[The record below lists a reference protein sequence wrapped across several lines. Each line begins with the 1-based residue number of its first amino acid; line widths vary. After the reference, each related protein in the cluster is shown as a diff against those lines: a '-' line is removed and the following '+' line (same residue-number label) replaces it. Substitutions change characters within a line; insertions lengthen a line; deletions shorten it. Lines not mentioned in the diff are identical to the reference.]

1 MLRLRQTVSRRMM
14 VAIVAVIAPRDGSAT
29 GQYDV
34 SGRCRACPSIFG
46 IQSVRSSM
54 TRVAWLTDLH
64 LNFVAPREVDRFL
77 MRVEAERPDWVLIGG
92 DIGEAH
98 DVARYLRR
106 IKSRVSCQIAFVL
119 GNHDFYRGSIARVRA
134 EMAELCRETP
144 RLVYLSDADV
154 VELDANLG
162 LVGHD
167 GWADARVGDYE
178 RSDVMLNDYLLI
190 EELAFAS
197 KRDRRVLLEQLG
209 DEAAAHIRR
218 VLPMALE
225 RYEQVMLLTHVPPLR
240 EACWHQGA
248 ISDDEWSPHFTCLA
262 VGNAILEIMR
272 QWPSRQLTV
281 LCGHTH
287 SPGEC
292 RPLDNVVILTGE
304 ARYGAPAIQRIWE

>member
-1 MLRLRQTVSRRMM
+1 MSR
-14 VAIVAVIAPRDGSAT
+14 I
-29 GQYDV
+29 
-34 SGRCRACPSIFG
+34 
-46 IQSVRSSM
+46 
-54 TRVAWLTDLH
+54 AWLTDLH
-64 LNFVAPREVDRFL
+64 LNFVAPRDIDRFL
-77 MRVEAERPDWVLIGG
+77 MRVESERPDWVLIGG

-98 DVARYLRR
+98 DVALHLRR
-106 IKSRVSCQIAFVL
+106 IESRLSGNIAFVL

-134 EMAELCRETP
+134 EMTELCREKP
-144 RLVYLSDADV
+144 RLVYLNDAEV
-154 VELDANLG
+154 VELAPNVG

-190 EELAFAS
+190 QELAFAS
-197 KRDRRVLLEQLG
+197 KSDRRALLEKLG

-218 VLPMALE
+218 VLPIALE
-225 RYEQVMLLTHVPPLR
+225 RYEHVMLLTHVPPLR

-262 VGNAILEIMR
+262 VGNAILEVMAK
-272 QWPSRQLTV
+272 WPSRQLTV

-292 RPLDNVVILTGE
+292 RPLANVHILTGE
-304 ARYGAPAIQRIWE
+304 ARYGSPTVQRIWDL